1 MEAKIFKKSAAK
13 FSVKRTRDKKGKIN
27 EILISMNKSLWF
39 DMEIKIRTSMGGI
52 IGNWSWAKQSLKLK
66 DKSDS
71 CRNDYYDSSGEVN
84 VKWRLKEWSIGH
96 PEADFYRTWLN
107 AISERLKNHFD
118 WNLKVKTLHIEAP
131 FLND

>member
-1 MEAKIFKKSAAK
+1 ML
-13 FSVKRTRDKKGKIN
+13 T
-27 EILISMNKSLWF
+27 
-39 DMEIKIRTSMGGI
+39 
-52 IGNWSWAKQSLKLK
+52 QSLTHYTNLSKFVGPPPLT

-84 VKWRLKEWSIGH
+84 VKWKLKEWSIGH

-131 FLND
+131 FIND